1 MDVLVCLKRVV
12 LAGSTFVLTPDSRD
26 IDTKHLGF
34 GISPHE
40 ENAVEAGVQL
50 VEQMGGSLTL
60 LTLGPTDAEE
70 QLRSQLAIGATRGI
84 LLETEGEDW
93 DPQATAAALVDAIKA
108 EETNFDL
115 LIFGAESA
123 DSAGYQIHIRVAH
136 ALGRPIV
143 TNVKSMR
150 IENGIAHCER
160 VVGTTRELYEV
171 PLPAVITVRDGLNI
185 PRYPSVP
192 GRIQARKKPIDHKK
206 PTPRVPK
213 LEKVSLSV
221 APSNTAGA
229 QILGNGPEAVPAL
242 VEVLKTIGILA

>member
-1 MDVLVCLKRVV
+1 MDVLVCLKRVP
-12 LAGSTFVLTPDSRD
+12 LAGSTFLLTPDSRE

-50 VEQMGGSLTL
+50 IEQMGGSLTL

-70 QLRSQLAIGATRGI
+70 QLRSQLAIGASRAI

-93 DPQATAAALVDAIKA
+93 DPQGTAAALVEAIQA
-108 EETNFDL
+108 EETKFDL
-115 LIFGAESA
+115 LLFGAESA

-136 ALGRPIV
+136 ALDRPIV

-150 IENGIAHCER
+150 IENGVAHCER
-160 VVGTTRELYEV
+160 VFGTTRELYEV
-171 PLPAVITVRDGLNI
+171 QLPAVITVRDGLNI

-192 GRIQARKKPIDHKK
+192 GRIQARKKPINHKK
-206 PTPRVPK
+206 ATPRIPK

-221 APSNTAGA
+221 APSNSAGA
-229 QILGNGPEAVPAL
+229 EILGKGVDAVPAL
-242 VEVLKTIGILA
+242 VEVLRTIGILA

>member
-1 MDVLVCLKRVV
+1 MNVLVCLKRVP
-12 LAGSTFVLTPDSRD
+12 LAGSTFLLTPDSKD

-50 VEQMGGSLTL
+50 IEQMGGALTL
-60 LTLGPTDAEE
+60 LTLGPTEAEE
-70 QLRSQLAIGATRGI
+70 QLRSQLAIGASRAI
-84 LLETEGEDW
+84 LVETDGEDW
-93 DPQATAAALVDAIKA
+93 DPQATAAALVEAIKG
-108 EETNFDL
+108 EETQFDL
-115 LIFGAESA
+115 LLFGAESA
-123 DSAGYQIHIRVAH
+123 DSAGYQIHIRIAH
-136 ALGRPIV
+136 ALGLPIV
-143 TNVKSMR
+143 TNVKSMK
-150 IENGIAHCER
+150 IENGIAECER
-160 VVGTTRELYEV
+160 VVGTSREIYQT

-206 PTPRVPK
+206 PTPQVPK

-229 QILGNGPEAVPAL
+229 QILGKGADAVPAL